1 MPLANRLRPNDLSE
15 IVGQDHI
22 IGEGKLLNNML
33 KNNFLPNLIFYGP
46 PGTGKTTVADI
57 LAKEVNKKIYKLNA
71 TTSSTSE
78 IKKVIES
85 IGGLDSQNGIL
96 LCIDEIHNF
105 NKKQQQTILEFI
117 ETGDITLIACTTENP
132 YHNVF
137 KAILSRSTILEF
149 KQIDSDG
156 IRKGL
161 ENAVRKIKEES
172 YIDFELE
179 KSAIDEISFRTNGD
193 MRSALN
199 LLEVSIYSIN
209 SGEKVIIDED
219 YIKNIPVSTIMNS
232 DASGD
237 VHYDLLSAFQKSIRG
252 SDIDASIH
260 YLARLVHSGD
270 LLSIC
275 RRLMVIASEDV
286 GLAYPM
292 AISIVKSCVDAAR
305 ELGFPEARIPLAQA
319 VVLLA
324 GAPKSNSS
332 YMAINNALRDLD
344 EIEISDVPLHLK
356 DAHYRGA
363 SDMGRGVEYK
373 YPHDYKNSFYDQ
385 EYLPDSLREKKYY
398 MPKDNKFEKAIEEY
412 MKKIRG
418 EFK

>member
-1 MPLANRLRPNDLSE
+1 MPLANRLRPKNLNE

-46 PGTGKTTVADI
+46 PGTGKTTVAEI
-57 LAKEVNKKIYKLNA
+57 LAKEVKKKIYKLNA

-209 SGEKVIIDED
+209 SGEKVKIDED
-219 YIKNIPVSTIMNS
+219 YIKKIPVSTIMNY

-344 EIEISDVPLHLK
+344 EIEISDIPLHLK

-398 MPKDNKFEKAIEEY
+398 ISKDNKFEKAIDEY
-412 MKKIRG
+412 MKKIRR
-418 EFK
+418 ESK

>member
-1 MPLANRLRPNDLSE
+1 MPLANKLRPRDLDE

-22 IGEGKLLNNML
+22 IGEGKILNNML

-46 PGTGKTTVADI
+46 PGTGKTTVAEI
-57 LAKEVNKKIYKLNA
+57 IAKEVNMKIYKLNA

-105 NKKQQQTILEFI
+105 NKKQQQTVLEFI

-149 KQIDSDG
+149 KQMDSAS
-156 IRKGL
+156 ICKGL
-161 ENAVRKIKEES
+161 ENAVKRIRENS
-172 YIDFELE
+172 YIDFQIE
-179 KSAIDEISFRTNGD
+179 KSAIEEISFRTNGD
-193 MRSALN
+193 MRSAIN
-199 LLEVSIYSIN
+199 LLEVSIYSATP
-209 SGEKVIIDED
+209 SEKIIIDDE
-219 YIKNIPVSTIMNS
+219 YIKNIPALTIFNS
-232 DASGD
+232 DANGS

-252 SDIDASIH
+252 SDIDAAIH
-260 YLARLVHSGD
+260 YLARLIKSGD

-292 AISIVKSCVDAAR
+292 AISIVKSCVDAAK
-305 ELGFPEARIPLAQA
+305 ELGLPEARIPLSQA

-324 GAPKSNSS
+324 GSPKSNSS
-332 YMAINNALRDLD
+332 YIAINKALRDLD
-344 EIEISDVPLHLK
+344 DVDISDVPLHLK
-356 DAHYRGA
+356 DAHYLGA
-363 SDMGRGVEYK
+363 VEMGRGVEYK
-373 YPHDYKNSFYDQ
+373 YPHDYKNYFCDQ
-385 EYLPDSLREKKYY
+385 DYLPESLIGTKYY
-398 MPKDNKFEKAIEEY
+398 NYKDNKFEKAINEY
-412 MKKIRG
+412 MKKIKG
-418 EFK
+418 ETK

>member
-1 MPLANRLRPNDLSE
+1 MPLANRLRPKDLSE

-46 PGTGKTTVADI
+46 PGTGKTTVAEI
-57 LAKEVNKKIYKLNA
+57 IAKEVKKKIYKLNA

-161 ENAVRKIKEES
+161 ENAVKKIKEDS

-209 SGEKVIIDED
+209 SGEKVKIDED

-398 MPKDNKFEKAIEEY
+398 MPKDNKFEKAIDEY
-412 MKKIRG
+412 MKKIRR
-418 EFK
+418 ESK

>member
-232 DASGD
+232 DASGN